1 MFAVVAAEK
10 PQVAHKPRRPE
21 LQKPT
26 TSSAGGFGGGFGL
39 PAQYGLAGGAHFIEA
54 ADAGGVRGSLHQFGL
69 GGGLFGDRTHG
80 VDEKIAF
87 FLGLGF
93 GGLDHHGAGNNQG
106 KRGGVGVKAVIDE
119 PLGDIHG
126 VHAVLFLA
134 IIAEDDFVHGRRS
147 VGQVEYA

>member
-1 MFAVVAAEK
+1 M
-10 PQVAHKPRRPE
+10 
-21 LQKPT
+21 
-26 TSSAGGFGGGFGL
+26 
-39 PAQYGLAGGAHFIEA
+39 
-54 ADAGGVRGSLHQFGL
+54 RGSLHQFGL

-106 KRGGVGVKAVIDE
+106 KRGGVGVKAVVDE

-126 VHAVLFLA
+126 VHAILFLA

-147 VGQVEYA
+147 VGKVEYAFQVLADVIRVQHGVFGGLTKAGTVGEDVGEGAHQHSEISAKGAHAAD